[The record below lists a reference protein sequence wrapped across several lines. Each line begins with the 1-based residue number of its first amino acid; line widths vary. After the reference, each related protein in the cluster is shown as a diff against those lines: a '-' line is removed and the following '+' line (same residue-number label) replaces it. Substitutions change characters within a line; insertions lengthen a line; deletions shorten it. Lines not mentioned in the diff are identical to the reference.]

1 MKPQRLREHRGC
13 TEIAGLKGQGHAL
26 DRSRR
31 QRRLDRLVRA
41 CRAFGRFRWCS
52 PLAGNFQPCNN
63 ASLIMGEKDF
73 QDLKVLLVED
83 FEDTRL
89 FMRLE
94 LEEQGFIV
102 FEAENGQVA
111 VESAIREN
119 PDVILMDLTLPLMD
133 GFAATKL
140 IRQNE
145 QLKNVPIIAVTAH
158 QESDFR
164 NDAKAS
170 GFDAYVTKPIDVNW
184 LKELIKEL
192 ATDLRG

>member
-1 MKPQRLREHRGC
+1 M
-13 TEIAGLKGQGHAL
+13 T
-26 DRSRR
+26 
-31 QRRLDRLVRA
+31 
-41 CRAFGRFRWCS
+41 GRNS
-52 PLAGNFQPCNN
+52 
-63 ASLIMGEKDF
+63 K
-73 QDLKVLLVED
+73 DLKLLLVED

-102 FEAENGQVA
+102 FEAENGEIGVEIA
-111 VESAIREN
+111 VREK

-133 GFAATKL
+133 GFQATKL

-158 QESDFR
+158 QEDDFR
-164 NDAKAS
+164 SDAKAS

-184 LKELIKEL
+184 LRELIAGL
-192 ATDLRG
+192 LI